1 MKLFPIEEEF
11 KKNPDLNPDE
21 LKKLM
26 EWINQQPHLPEIADL
41 EASLFLHSCYY
52 SIELA
57 KQTIDTFVTMR
68 THVPEFFHRL
78 DLSSDEMKLAMNNS
92 TIFPIEKSTPE
103 GYKIYIGRLANFD
116 ARNFNFASGIK
127 LFSMIFDLTLREGG
141 SAPGHIIILDL
152 TGVSLGHVARL
163 GPLTMKKFLYFL
175 QDAAPI
181 RIVGFHFIN
190 IVPFSDKILAL
201 MRPFMKKELS
211 EILHF
216 HENMESLKKFIP
228 LEILPKEYGGLEG
241 NGNELCGNYN
251 NFNLFFL
258 FLNIQLTKYRAI
270 FYIILENIYKH
281 CIENQDFFTE
291 LETRKVNEKARPG
304 KPKDASVLFG
314 IEGNF
319 KKLDID

>member
-241 NGNELCGNYN
+241 NGNELC
-251 NFNLFFL
+251 
-258 FLNIQLTKYRAI
+258 
-270 FYIILENIYKH
+270 ENIYKH